1 QHTMANIHELAER
14 WQVAI
19 LNGLNAAQGQRVDL
33 VENALVELLV
43 LEPGFAHAAYGFGRQ
58 ALVARHADDGRDRLA
73 DVQRLDERRIAG
85 PEDERL
91 AVARE
96 RIVEPARAAVRDF
109 LRLERERIDLI
120 VAQAEL
126 EVLVERADDRDGHRG
141 RAAQAHAA
149 RHLGEY
155 LDLHC
160 ASREPEL
167 VEHDAGRPLERA

>member
-1 QHTMANIHELAER
+1 
-14 WQVAI
+14 
-19 LNGLNAAQGQRVDL
+19 
-33 VENALVELLV
+33 
-43 LEPGFAHAAYGFGRQ
+43 
-58 ALVARHADDGRDRLA
+58 
-73 DVQRLDERRIAG
+73 
-85 PEDERL
+85 
-91 AVARE
+91 
-96 RIVEPARAAVRDF
+96 
-109 LRLERERIDLI
+109 ERERIDLI

-167 VEHDAGRPLERA
+167 VEHDAGRPLERAPIRGIAREAILDAPARNQEVNALVAILDERLDRQRYRRRDRVPAVDDGMLAEQDDL